1 MLVFVGFKMWYVTD
15 QLVDYITSFI
25 YLINIELLK
34 VTMMASG
41 SGNGGIVPG
50 LAIDR
55 YRQQIK
61 LDEPYQNENE
71 SLLSAVERAT
81 IVARLLDRLIRGERL
96 ADIDKLPASYES
108 RRRLLRGLLNIRP
121 PQPLDSTFINDIDRL
136 LQDEA
141 NRSEIVDGGDLP
153 VVSDTMSPR
162 GLENMDRLALW
173 KGDISRLRIDA
184 IVNAAN
190 DQLLG
195 CFQPLHNCIDN
206 VIHSAA
212 GPLLRQDC
220 HSIMDIQQHLEQ
232 TGDAKITRAYNLPSR
247 FVLHTVGPIIGNE
260 GVSDFQRIQL
270 ASCYR
275 SCLALADYLGNIR
288 TVAFPC
294 ISTGVFNFPR
304 EMAMEIAI
312 LTVTEWLGNN
322 RHHFERV
329 IFNVYLQEDLDGYI
343 QAFQRRND

>member
-1 MLVFVGFKMWYVTD
+1 MM
-15 QLVDYITSFI
+15 TSG
-25 YLINIELLK
+25 L
-34 VTMMASG
+34 
-41 SGNGGIVPG
+41 GNADIVPG
-50 LAIDR
+50 LALDQ

-61 LDEPYQNENE
+61 LDEPYQNEHG
-71 SLLSAVERAT
+71 SQLSAVERGI
-81 IVARLLDRLIRGERL
+81 IVARLLDRLICSERP
-96 ADIDKLPASYES
+96 AKIRELPATYES
-108 RRRLLRGLLNIRP
+108 QRQLLRALLNIRP

-136 LQDEA
+136 LQDET
-141 NRSEIVDGGDLP
+141 NRSGIVDGGDLP
-153 VVSDTMSPR
+153 FVSNTMPR
-162 GLENMDRLALW
+162 RSREKMDRLVLW
-173 KGDISRLRIDA
+173 KGDISRLRVDA

-195 CFQPLHNCIDN
+195 CFKPLHNCIDN

-220 HSIMDIQQHLEQ
+220 RSIMDIQQHREQ

-260 GVSDFQRIQL
+260 GVSDFQRHQL

-275 SCLALADYLGNIR
+275 SCLALADCLPNIK
-288 TVAFPC
+288 TMAFPC

-304 EMAMEIAI
+304 EMATEVAI

-322 RHHFERV
+322 RHHLERV
-329 IFNVYLQEDLDGYI
+329 IFNVFLQEDLDGYSR
-343 QAFQRRND
+343 AFQR